1 MAPTSSPPAL
11 PWAAVEPQPDPSPRI
26 RAGLELKVCLC
37 GEACAEDGW
46 MRAVVHE
53 KVEGQVC
60 GEGRQLWIL
69 RIEGDEIVATFLSDR
84 RIADL
89 NTFTE
94 LYWREPGEDWAPPP
108 PPEFI
113 TAEDLAAAEAAWTR
127 RLRVDVCDAAM
138 CEALADAQERFPDV
152 RPEVL
157 ADSLR
162 ESMDHFQKAM
172 EEAAETVGEDGVFGE
187 EQVAL
192 VKQKTEEYVAA
203 LKEKRQRGE

>member
-1 MAPTSSPPAL
+1 MAASSQPAAAL

-26 RAGLELKVCLC
+26 RAGLVLEVCLC
-37 GEACAEDGW
+37 DEAYAEDRW
-46 MRAVVHE
+46 MQAVVHE
-53 KVEGQVC
+53 KAEGQVC
-60 GEGRQLWIL
+60 GEGRQMWVLK
-69 RIEGDEIVATFLSDR
+69 IEGDEIVATFLSDR

-94 LYWREPGEDWAPPP
+94 LYWREPGEDWVPPP

-152 RPEVL
+152 SPGVL
-157 ADSLR
+157 ANTLR
-162 ESMDHFQKAM
+162 ESMDYFRKAM

-192 VKQKTEEYVAA
+192 VKQKTEEYVLKKQRDAA
-203 LKEKRQRGE
+203 EE